1 MAEATATAL
10 NVGKD
15 EVLVASTGV
24 IGAQLPMDK
33 ITKGIEMLVPELND
47 TVTEVIMQH

>member
-1 MAEATATAL
+1 MAEATAKAL

-24 IGAQLPMDK
+24 IGAQLAY
-33 ITKGIEMLVPELND
+33 G
-47 TVTEVIMQH
+47 